1 MVKWRVSLGSK
12 PETPGISLNLVAEA
26 AFGILEKKKPVPTSA
41 QHGLEII
48 IDGSSKILVKILR
61 FHVISPKM
69 WSTGYTHQMP
79 FHFRENDDPPSSLKA
94 LHLSKKK
101 LQGRVQDMTTLTS
114 RMPWISLVQTI
125 EG

>member
-1 MVKWRVSLGSK
+1 MVFL
-12 PETPGISLNLVAEA
+12 
-26 AFGILEKKKPVPTSA
+26 KKKKYSERPVPTSA

-48 IDGSSKILVKILR
+48 IDGYSMILVKILP

-94 LHLSKKK
+94 SHLSKKK
-101 LQGRVQDMTTLTS
+101 LQGRVQDDMTTLTS

>member
-26 AFGILEKKKPVPTSA
+26 AYGILEKKKYSERPVPTSA

-48 IDGSSKILVKILR
+48 IDGYSMILVKILP

-94 LHLSKKK
+94 SHLSKKNYK
-101 LQGRVQDMTTLTS
+101 GVF
-114 RMPWISLVQTI
+114 RMI
-125 EG
+125 